1 MQNIKEKEIKE
12 GTMEVSGMSELQEDQ
27 EHYPVPYADDL
38 DDYPI
43 PDPNER
49 IRLQNAVDAGV
60 QQTPPKFHQLL
71 RSLLDDLPDITSLE
85 MRLTEIWRIQDV
97 IKAIVATLKVMN
109 PQTEE
114 YHTLYRY
121 WEYEKNMCRHLSS
134 IW

>member
-12 GTMEVSGMSELQEDQ
+12 GTMEVSGMSERQEDQ
-27 EHYPVPYADDL
+27 EHHPPPYADDL

-60 QQTPPKFHQLL
+60 QQTPPKFHQPL
-71 RSLLDDLPDITSLE
+71 RSLLDDHPEITSLE
-85 MRLTEIWRIQDV
+85 VRVAEIWRAHDSI
-97 IKAIVATLKVMN
+97 AAMEAALEVMN
-109 PQTEE
+109 SQTEE

-121 WEYEKNMCRHLSS
+121 WEYEKNMLRYR
-134 IW
+134 